1 MQLLDSAD
9 GCPQLPG
16 MSNHMRDPGVLLHTM
31 PLELLQRR
39 KCATFSAYRGERP
52 VQGLVVW
59 HAGGAVA
66 WLNRCPH
73 WGIPL
78 DAASSE
84 IFVEIDGVD
93 RLRCAS
99 HGAEFAID
107 SGVCESGPCEGDR
120 LSPLRVEVDG
130 NIVRVYAPAALV
142 MVGGDRLVVRTRR

>member
-1 MQLLDSAD
+1 
-9 GCPQLPG
+9 
-16 MSNHMRDPGVLLHTM
+16 M

-39 KCATFSAYRGERP
+39 TCASFSVQRGGLP

-59 HAGGAVA
+59 NEDIAVA

-78 DAASSE
+78 DGASSD
-84 IFVEIDGVD
+84 ILVYADGTA

-107 SGVCESGPCEGDR
+107 TGVCLSGPCEGDR

-130 NIVRVYAPAALV
+130 NIVRVYAPAALM
-142 MVGGDRLVVRTRR
+142 MVSGETPVVRTRR